1 MTFLTTRFTDETL
14 RENLRARDTYQIPCL
29 YGLCVAISPKHQE
42 PLYILEMNN
51 TTNELVGIGII
62 THETRPKIRIYANPF
77 YNRYIYEGTT
87 HIPANEIPHSIRE
100 AIEEKCFKGR
110 GHLKRGK
117 SMTQFPPKW
126 LDLAYYEWIEQVTSK
141 STEYI
146 HSTPSIHS
154 CQTPQKERSFPCALP
169 ESEYAPP
176 EST

>member
-62 THETRPKIRIYANPF
+62 THQTRPKIRIYANPF
-77 YNRYIYEGTT
+77 YNRYIYEGTC
-87 HIPANEIPHSIRE
+87 HIPVDQIPPTIRQ

-117 SMTQFPPKW
+117 SMTQYPPKW
-126 LDLAYYEWIEQVTSK
+126 LDLAYYEWIESVVDVLTDAVQILSD
-141 STEYI
+141 
-146 HSTPSIHS
+146 
-154 CQTPQKERSFPCALP
+154 QGRG
-169 ESEYAPP
+169 
-176 EST
+176 